1 MEEQNFYPISELPL
15 FEQLVS
21 KLEDIVKDSYP
32 LFLKVSKNPSIIP
45 DAEIERSISK
55 FHQNQYIVDM
65 SRNQYNKW
73 RADGITEEQEKQ
85 LLSLESRENAAL
97 KKNTEILGFLNT

>member
-21 KLEDIVKDSYP
+21 KLEDVVKDSYP
-32 LFLKVSKNPSIIP
+32 LFLKVSKNPSVIP
-45 DAEIERSISK
+45 DDEIERSISK
-55 FHQNQYIVDM
+55 FQQNQYIVDM

-73 RADGITEEQEKQ
+73 RSDGITEEQENQ

-97 KKNTEILGFLNT
+97 KKNTEILGFLNA